1 MPLSKPSPQPEISV
15 LKRIQAIRTEVGES
29 SSRLIDYIV
38 GSPRTVL
45 SQSITELAE
54 AAGSSEPTAVRLFR
68 RAGFRSFQDF
78 KIRLAQSLVPGV
90 SSLNPEIAPHDTAL
104 QVLEKVFATSQITLR
119 ETLAHTDEEVLERVV
134 EALLGARKI
143 EVVGCGVS
151 GIVALDT
158 AHKLSRLGL
167 VSRAHNDPYFAA
179 QVCALAGPGDVVL
192 AISHTGSTRDVL
204 DAVELARDSGAT
216 VIALTG
222 LKRSPLTQL
231 ADLTLRTS
239 SPESSYR
246 SEAIASRIAQLCMVD
261 ALCVT
266 LHLRLEPLSS
276 ERLRKTR
283 EALKEKRL

>member
-1 MPLSKPSPQPEISV
+1 MPRPQPLPPSEIPA
-15 LKRIQAIRTEVGES
+15 LKRIQAIRAEVGES
-29 SSRLIDYIV
+29 SLRLIDYILNN
-38 GSPRTVL
+38 PKTVL
-45 SQSITELAE
+45 SQSITELTE
-54 AAGSSEPTAVRLFR
+54 AAGSSDPTAVRLFR

-90 SSLNPEIAPHDTAL
+90 SSLNPEIRPNDTAL
-104 QVLEKVFATSQITLR
+104 QVLEKVFATSHITLK
-119 ETLAHTDEEVLERVV
+119 ETLAHTDEQVLEEAVQ
-134 EALLGARKI
+134 ALLNARKI

-151 GIVALDT
+151 GIVAQDT
-158 AHKLSRLGL
+158 AHQFSRLGL
-167 VSRAHNDPYFAA
+167 LARSHHDPHFAA
-179 QVCALAGPGDVVL
+179 QVCALTDPGDVVL
-192 AISHTGSTRDVL
+192 AISHTGSTSDVL
-204 DAVELARDSGAT
+204 EAVELAKKNGAT

-261 ALCVT
+261 ALCVA

>member
-1 MPLSKPSPQPEISV
+1 MPLSKPSPQPEIPV
-15 LKRIQAIRTEVGES
+15 LKRIQAIQAEVGES

-90 SSLNPEIAPHDTAL
+90 SSLNPEIAPDDTAL

-119 ETLAHTDEEVLERVV
+119 ETLTHTDEEVLERVV

-167 VSRAHNDPYFAA
+167 VSRAHNDPHFAA
-179 QVCALAGPGDVVL
+179 QVCALAGPSDVVL

-204 DAVELARDSGAT
+204 DAVELAKDSGAT

>member
-1 MPLSKPSPQPEISV
+1 MPRPKASPQSEIPA
-15 LKRIQAIRTEVGES
+15 LKRIQAIRGEVGES
-29 SSRLIDYIV
+29 SLRLIDYIV
-38 GSPRTVL
+38 GNPRTVL
-45 SQSITELAE
+45 SQSITELTE
-54 AAGSSEPTAVRLFR
+54 AAGSSDPTAVRLFR

-90 SSLNPEIAPHDTAL
+90 SSLNPEIRPHDTAL
-104 QVLEKVFATSQITLR
+104 QVLEKVFATSQITLK
-119 ETLAHTDEEVLERVV
+119 ETLAHTDEKVLEEAVQ
-134 EALLGARKI
+134 ALLSARKI

-158 AHKLSRLGL
+158 AHKFSRLGL
-167 VSRAHNDPYFAA
+167 LARSHNDPHFAA
-179 QVCALAGPGDVVL
+179 QVCALTGPGDVVL
-192 AISHTGSTRDVL
+192 AISHTGSTGDVL
-204 DAVELARDSGAT
+204 EAVELAKNNGAT

-261 ALCVT
+261 ALCVA

>member
-1 MPLSKPSPQPEISV
+1 MPTPKPPPQLEIPA
-15 LKRIQAIRTEVGES
+15 LKRIQAIRADVGES

-38 GSPRTVL
+38 CNPKTVL

-54 AAGSSEPTAVRLFR
+54 AAASSEPTAVRLFR

-90 SSLNPEIAPHDTAL
+90 SSLNPEIAPSDTAL
-104 QVLEKVFATSQITLR
+104 QVLEKVFATSQITLK
-119 ETLAHTDEEVLERVV
+119 ETLAHMDEEVLEQAVQR
-134 EALLGARKI
+134 LLSARKI

-158 AHKLSRLGL
+158 AHKFSRLGL
-167 VSRAHNDPYFAA
+167 LARSHHDPHFAA
-179 QVCALAGPGDVVL
+179 QVCALTDPDDLVL

-204 DAVELARDSGAT
+204 DAVEQAKDNGAT

-222 LKRSPLTQL
+222 LRRSPLTQL

-266 LHLRLEPLSS
+266 LHLRLEPHSS

-283 EALKEKRL
+283 EALKDKRL